1 MSSPQQNNPDNESLP
16 DLIARQFGLI
26 TVEQADG
33 FRLRRPA
40 ISRRVKSGEWA
51 WVLPSVYRV
60 TAAPTSARQTALAAS
75 LWAGSDALV
84 SHSAA
89 AALWEFDGVRAP
101 KAEIWVPLAR
111 TLRSPEVS
119 VHRGKRLDRADRAEL
134 DGIPI
139 TTVARTLIDMA
150 GRLEDH
156 RLLAVT
162 EDLIRRDLVA
172 PDRLRARLH
181 ALRASGR
188 PGGGRL
194 EALLDQRGDGRP
206 LESALE
212 ALAWPIIRRSGV
224 PLPARQHWVTTTR
237 GRYRLDFAWPGLK
250 VALECEGWSHHGGRA
265 AWGKDRAPSRRAR
278 RRGVAH
284 PADHVGDLPWQPRS
298 GRRMDPHDARER
310 RLTDSLSRLFSSAE
324 QFAQ

>member
-1 MSSPQQNNPDNESLP
+1 M
-16 DLIARQFGLI
+16 
-26 TVEQADG
+26 
-33 FRLRRPA
+33 
-40 ISRRVKSGEWA
+40 
-51 WVLPSVYRV
+51 
-60 TAAPTSARQTALAAS
+60 
-75 LWAGSDALV
+75 
-84 SHSAA
+84 
-89 AALWEFDGVRAP
+89 
-101 KAEIWVPLAR
+101 
-111 TLRSPEVS
+111 
-119 VHRGKRLDRADRAEL
+119 HRGKRLDRADRAEL

-265 AWGKDRAPSRRAR
+265 AWGKDRARLAELVAAGWRILPITWEIC
-278 RRGVAH
+278 RGNPGQV
-284 PADHVGDLPWQPRS
+284 VEWI
-298 GRRMDPHDARER
+298 RMTLAN
-310 RLTDSLSRLFSSAE
+310 A
-324 QFAQ
+324 A